1 VRTGEKLQIG
11 ILAVAIA
18 INLVV
23 VVILVIETGE
33 TNPLLYLGFG
43 IPIAIMAWIAWGT
56 VRKWRTRVRA
66 REGGLKGKLR
76 VLNASESFG
85 GVVTVN
91 QMPYLKL
98 DLEIELPDR
107 PRDRF
112 SKRMVVPRLA
122 VPAVMGGETFDVW
135 VDPEDP
141 RRFDVEW

>member
-23 VVILVIETGE
+23 VVILGIETGE
-33 TNPLLYLGFG
+33 TNPLLYLGFA
-43 IPIAIMAWIAWGT
+43 IPIAIMAWMVWGT
-56 VRKWRTRVRA
+56 VRRWRTRVRA

-76 VLNASESFG
+76 VLEASESFG
-85 GVVTVN
+85 GVVSVN

-98 DLEIELPDR
+98 DLEIALPGR
-107 PRDRF
+107 EPDRF

-122 VPAVMGGETFDVW
+122 VPAVMGGEAFDVW
-135 VDPEDP
+135 VDPENP